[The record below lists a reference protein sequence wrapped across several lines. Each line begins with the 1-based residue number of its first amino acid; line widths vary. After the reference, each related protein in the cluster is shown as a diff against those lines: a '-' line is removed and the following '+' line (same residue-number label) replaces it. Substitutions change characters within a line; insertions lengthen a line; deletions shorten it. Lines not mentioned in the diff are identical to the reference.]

1 MLKKFY
7 LECYHNTNKMSS
19 KPNFAYFGT
28 SELSVKILDKL
39 IENGYVPSLVIT
51 TTDKPKGRKMIM
63 TPPPVKVFAQ
73 AHNLKIIQ
81 PESLAVKPPLGGL
94 TAKWLDLFIV
104 ASYGKII
111 PKSILDIPK
120 FGTLNVHPSLLPK
133 FRGPSP
139 IQSFIL
145 SGEEKTGVT
154 IMLMDDKIDHGQI
167 LLQKE
172 FEARSTKFEIRNKF
186 QIQNSENLKRN
197 AKQLEEKLAEL
208 GGQMLVDVIPKWIK
222 GEIKAKE
229 QNHSQATF
237 TKKISKEDGLVDLEK
252 NSPELIYRKFLAF
265 QPWPGIYYFAQKN
278 NQKVRI
284 IITDMEMSESG
295 QLKIKKVKPE
305 SKNEMEYEKFMKL

>member
-28 SELSVKILDKL
+28 SEFSVKILEKL
-39 IENGYVPSLVIT
+39 IENGYVPSLVVT
-51 TTDKPKGRKMIM
+51 ATDKPKGRKMIL
-63 TPPPVKVFAQ
+63 TPPPIKVFAQ
-73 AHNLKIIQ
+73 SHNLKIIQ
-81 PESLAVKPPLGGL
+81 PERLAVKPPLGGL
-94 TAKWLDLFIV
+94 TAKWFDLFIV

-139 IQSFIL
+139 IQAFIL
-145 SGEEKTGVT
+145 SGEEKMGAT
-154 IMLMDDKIDHGQI
+154 IMLMDEQVDHGQI
-167 LLQKE
+167 LSQKE
-172 FEARSTKFEIRNKF
+172 FGNKIPASPAGRS
-186 QIQNSENLKRN
+186 NLKSKNLN
-197 AKQLEEKLAEL
+197 AKKLEEKLAEL

-237 TKKISKEDGLVDLEK
+237 TKKINKEDGLVDLEK
-252 NSPELIYRKFLAF
+252 DSPANIYRKFLAF

-305 SKNEMEYEKFMKL
+305 S

>member
-1 MLKKFY
+1 M
-7 LECYHNTNKMSS
+7 TNKNL
-19 KPNFAYFGT
+19 NFAFFGT
-28 SELSVKILDKL
+28 SEFAVKILDKL

-51 TTDKPKGRKMIM
+51 TPDKPKGRKMIM

-81 PESLAVKPPLGGL
+81 PERLAVKPPLGGL

-111 PKSILDIPK
+111 PKSILDILK
-120 FGTLNVHPSLLPK
+120 FGMLNVHPSLLPK

-139 IQSFIL
+139 IQAFIL
-145 SGEEKTGVT
+145 SGEKKTGVT

-172 FEARSTKFEIRNKF
+172 FEARSTKHEIRNKF
-186 QIQNSENLKRN
+186 QIQNSENLKLN

-208 GGQMLVDVIPKWIK
+208 GGQMLVDTIPKWIS
-222 GEIKAKE
+222 GEIKAVE
-229 QNHSQATF
+229 QDHSQATF
-237 TKKISKEDGLVDLEK
+237 TKKINKEDGLVDLEK
-252 NSPELIYRKFLAF
+252 DNPEIIYRKFLAF
-265 QPWPGIYYFAQKN
+265 QPWPGVYYFTQKN
-278 NQKVRI
+278 NQKFRV

-305 SKNEMEYEKFMKL
+305 SKNEMEYEKFMKS

>member
-1 MLKKFY
+1 
-7 LECYHNTNKMSS
+7 MSNL
-19 KPNFAYFGT
+19 NFAYFGT
-28 SELSVKILDKL
+28 SEFAVKILEKL
-39 IENGYVPSLVIT
+39 FENGYVPSLVVT
-51 TTDKPKGRKMIM
+51 APNKPKGRKMIM

-94 TAKWLDLFIV
+94 TAKSFDLFIV

-154 IMLMDDKIDHGQI
+154 IMLMGEQVDHGQI

-172 FEARSTKFEIRNKF
+172 FEAQSTKHEIRNKF
-186 QIQNSENLKRN
+186 QIQNSENLKLN
-197 AKQLEEKLAEL
+197 SKQMEEKLAEL
-208 GGQMLVDVIPKWIK
+208 GGQILVDVIPKWIS

-237 TKKISKEDGLVDLEK
+237 TKKITKEDGLVDLEK
-252 NSPELIYRKFLAF
+252 DNPEIIYRKFLAF
-265 QPWPGIYYFAQKN
+265 QPWPGIYYFTEKN
-278 NQKVRI
+278 GKPLSPEALASQEKIRV
-284 IITDMEMSESG
+284 IITDMELENG
-295 QLKIKKVKPE
+295 QLKINKVKPE
-305 SKNEMEYEKFMKL
+305 GKNEMVCR

>member
-19 KPNFAYFGT
+19 NPNFAFFGA
-28 SELSVKILDKL
+28 SEFAVKILDRL
-39 IENGYVPSLVIT
+39 IENGYIPSLVVT
-51 TTDKPKGRKMIM
+51 APDKTKGRKMIM
-63 TPPPVKVFAQ
+63 TPPPIKIFAQ
-73 AHNLKIIQ
+73 KHNLKIIQ
-81 PESLAVKPPLGGL
+81 SESLAVKPPLGGL

-154 IMLMDDKIDHGQI
+154 IMLMDEQVDHGQI
-167 LLQKE
+167 LSQKE
-172 FEARSTKFEIRNKF
+172 FGNKIPASPAGRSNL
-186 QIQNSENLKRN
+186 NSKNLN

-208 GGQMLVDVIPKWIK
+208 GGQLLVDTISKWIS
-222 GEIKAKE
+222 GEIKTVE
-229 QNHSQATF
+229 QDHGQATF
-237 TKKISKEDGLVDLEK
+237 TKKINKEDGLVDLEK
-252 NSPELIYRKFLAF
+252 DDPEIIYRKFLAF

-278 NQKVRI
+278 SQKTRV

-305 SKNEMEYEKFMKL
+305 SKNEMGYEKFMKS

>member
-19 KPNFAYFGT
+19 NPNFAFFGA
-28 SELSVKILDKL
+28 SEFAVKILDRL
-39 IENGYVPSLVIT
+39 IENGYIPSLVVT
-51 TTDKPKGRKMIM
+51 APDKTKGRKMIM
-63 TPPPVKVFAQ
+63 TPPPIKIFAQ
-73 AHNLKIIQ
+73 KHNLKIIQ
-81 PESLAVKPPLGGL
+81 SESLAVKPPLGGL

-154 IMLMDDKIDHGQI
+154 IMVRDEQVDRGPI
-167 LLQKE
+167 LAQHNL
-172 FEARSTKFEIRNKF
+172 EAKLPSALGSLASK
-186 QIQNSENLKRN
+186 LLN

-208 GGQMLVDVIPKWIK
+208 GGQMLVDTIPKWIK

-229 QNHSQATF
+229 QDHSQATF
-237 TKKISKEDGLVDLEK
+237 TKKINKEDGLVDLEK
-252 NSPELIYRKFLAF
+252 DNPEIIYRKFLAF
-265 QPWPGIYYFAQKN
+265 QPWPGIYYFTQKN
-278 NQKVRI
+278 NQKFRV

>member
-1 MLKKFY
+1 M
-7 LECYHNTNKMSS
+7 TNKNL
-19 KPNFAYFGT
+19 NFVFFCT
-28 SELSVKILDKL
+28 SEFAVKILDKL

-51 TTDKPKGRKMIM
+51 TPDKPKGRKMIM

-81 PESLAVKPPLGGL
+81 PERLAVKPPSGGL
-94 TAKWLDLFIV
+94 TAKRLDLFIV

-133 FRGPSP
+133 FRGLSP

-154 IMLMDDKIDHGQI
+154 IMLMDEQLDHAQS
-167 LLQKE
+167 LSQKE
-172 FEARSTKFEIRNKF
+172 FGNKIPASPAGRS
-186 QIQNSENLKRN
+186 NLKSKNLN
-197 AKQLEEKLAEL
+197 AKELEEKLAEL
-208 GGQMLVDVIPKWIK
+208 GGQMLVDTIPKWIS
-222 GEIKAKE
+222 GEIKAVE
-229 QNHSQATF
+229 QDHSQATF
-237 TKKISKEDGLVDLEK
+237 TKKINKEDGLVDLEK
-252 NSPELIYRKFLAF
+252 DNPEIIYRKFLAF
-265 QPWPGIYYFAQKN
+265 QPWPGVYYFTQKN
-278 NQKVRI
+278 NQKFRV

-305 SKNEMEYEKFMKL
+305 SKKEMEYEKFMKS

>member
-1 MLKKFY
+1 MTNNNLKFV
-7 LECYHNTNKMSS
+7 
-19 KPNFAYFGT
+19 FFGT
-28 SELSVKILDKL
+28 SELSVKVLDILIK
-39 IENGYVPSLVIT
+39 NGYTPGLIIT
-51 TTDKPKGRKMIM
+51 PPDKPKGRKMIL

-73 AHNLKIIQ
+73 KHNLKIIQ
-81 PESLAVKPPLGGL
+81 PEKLNLDIQCPSEDF
-94 TAKWLDLFIV
+94 DLFIV

-154 IMLMDDKIDHGQI
+154 IMLMDEQVDHGQI
-167 LLQKE
+167 LSQKE
-172 FEARSTKFEIRNKF
+172 FEARSTKHEFRNKF
-186 QIQNSENLKRN
+186 QIQNSENLKLN

-229 QNHSQATF
+229 QDHSQATF
-237 TKKISKEDGLVDLEK
+237 TKKTNKEDGFVDLEK
-252 NSPELIYRKFLAF
+252 DSPEIIYRKFLAF
-265 QPWPGIYYFAQKN
+265 QPWPGIYYFTQKN
-278 NQKVRI
+278 NQKNRV
-284 IITDMEMSESG
+284 IITDIEFQNG
-295 QLKIKKVKPE
+295 RLLIKKVKPE
-305 SKNEMEYEKFMKL
+305 SKKEMEYEKFMNL